1 MILLGLILIVVAVA
15 AGTVLVLATQ
25 SLTEPVELAAGN
37 QVSVVPLIL
46 VIAGAAVLFVLWLGL
61 AMVRGSIRRK
71 TRRRKE
77 AKEAQRQAE
86 LEAEAR
92 REEEARRADE
102 ARREEEIRRE
112 AEERAQREA
121 EERRAADERW
131 QQTPAAGTA
140 AGTAA
145 RCWCWC
151 WCSEHEPPPRP
162 GGPRGGDTAVMEPAV
177 GEQQEAR
184 RHARTPAPTALLRA
198 RPRPTTADRIM
209 GRPPGRSH
217 RLSPG
222 STDDT
227 QHRAARP
234 GTPGASGYSGLGRV
248 PAARCSGFQ
257 FRPQFT
263 AAVTPASR
271 AALTAASRPPHPL
284 GLPSPWRSPAQGTPR
299 GSGRSTDTRT
309 LMLSSAAGEHAL
321 TSAPLAPAI
330 AAACLQAASG
340 AAPCCSATAAASDA
354 RSAEAWA

>member
-25 SLTEPVELAAGN
+25 SLTEPVELAAGGF

-145 RCWCWC
+145 GAGAA
-151 WCSEHEPPPRP
+151 EHESHHH
-162 GGPRGGDTAVMEPAV
+162 GQAGPAGGDTAVMEPAV
-177 GEQQEAR
+177 GEQQEAG
-184 RHARTPAPTALLRA
+184 RHAADTRVDSTTEGET
-198 RPRPTTADRIM
+198 PRPTTADRIM
-209 GRPPGRSH
+209 GR
-217 RLSPG
+217 
-222 STDDT
+222 D
-227 QHRAARP
+227 
-234 GTPGASGYSGLGRV
+234 
-248 PAARCSGFQ
+248 
-257 FRPQFT
+257 
-263 AAVTPASR
+263 
-271 AALTAASRPPHPL
+271 
-284 GLPSPWRSPAQGTPR
+284 PR
-299 GSGRSTDTRT
+299 DGHTG
-309 LMLSSAAGEHAL
+309 
-321 TSAPLAPAI
+321 
-330 AAACLQAASG
+330 
-340 AAPCCSATAAASDA
+340 
-354 RSAEAWA
+354 

>member
-25 SLTEPVELAAGN
+25 SLTEPVELAAGGF

-145 RCWCWC
+145 GAGAGAA
-151 WCSEHEPPPRP
+151 EHESHHH
-162 GGPRGGDTAVMEPAV
+162 GQAGPAGGDTAVMEPAV
-177 GEQQEAR
+177 GEQQEAG
-184 RHARTPAPTALLRA
+184 RHAADTRVDSTTEGET
-198 RPRPTTADRIM
+198 PRPTTADRIM
-209 GRPPGRSH
+209 GR
-217 RLSPG
+217 
-222 STDDT
+222 D
-227 QHRAARP
+227 
-234 GTPGASGYSGLGRV
+234 
-248 PAARCSGFQ
+248 
-257 FRPQFT
+257 
-263 AAVTPASR
+263 
-271 AALTAASRPPHPL
+271 
-284 GLPSPWRSPAQGTPR
+284 PR
-299 GSGRSTDTRT
+299 DGHTG
-309 LMLSSAAGEHAL
+309 
-321 TSAPLAPAI
+321 
-330 AAACLQAASG
+330 
-340 AAPCCSATAAASDA
+340 
-354 RSAEAWA
+354 

>member
-1 MILLGLILIVVAVA
+1 VILLGLILIVVAVA

-25 SLTEPVELAAGN
+25 SLTEPVELAAGGF

-145 RCWCWC
+145 GAGAGAGAG
-151 WCSEHEPPPRP
+151 EHESHHH
-162 GGPRGGDTAVMEPAV
+162 GQAGPAGGDTAVMEPAV
-177 GEQQEAR
+177 GEQQEAG
-184 RHARTPAPTALLRA
+184 RHAADTRA
-198 RPRPTTADRIM
+198 DSTSEGETPRPTTADRIM
-209 GRPPGRSH
+209 GRDPRDGRT
-217 RLSPG
+217 G
-222 STDDT
+222 
-227 QHRAARP
+227 
-234 GTPGASGYSGLGRV
+234 
-248 PAARCSGFQ
+248 
-257 FRPQFT
+257 
-263 AAVTPASR
+263 
-271 AALTAASRPPHPL
+271 
-284 GLPSPWRSPAQGTPR
+284 
-299 GSGRSTDTRT
+299 
-309 LMLSSAAGEHAL
+309 
-321 TSAPLAPAI
+321 
-330 AAACLQAASG
+330 
-340 AAPCCSATAAASDA
+340 
-354 RSAEAWA
+354 

>member
-25 SLTEPVELAAGN
+25 SLTEPVELAAGGF

-92 REEEARRADE
+92 RDEEARRADE

-140 AGTAA
+140 AGAGA
-145 RCWCWC
+145 G
-151 WCSEHEPPPRP
+151 EHESHHH
-162 GGPRGGDTAVMEPAV
+162 GQAGPAGGDTAVMEPAV
-177 GEQQEAR
+177 GEQQEAG
-184 RHARTPAPTALLRA
+184 RHAADTRVDSTTEGET
-198 RPRPTTADRIM
+198 PRPTTADRIM
-209 GRPPGRSH
+209 GR
-217 RLSPG
+217 
-222 STDDT
+222 D
-227 QHRAARP
+227 
-234 GTPGASGYSGLGRV
+234 
-248 PAARCSGFQ
+248 
-257 FRPQFT
+257 
-263 AAVTPASR
+263 
-271 AALTAASRPPHPL
+271 
-284 GLPSPWRSPAQGTPR
+284 PR
-299 GSGRSTDTRT
+299 DGHTG
-309 LMLSSAAGEHAL
+309 
-321 TSAPLAPAI
+321 
-330 AAACLQAASG
+330 
-340 AAPCCSATAAASDA
+340 
-354 RSAEAWA
+354 

>member
-1 MILLGLILIVVAVA
+1 VILLGLILIVVAVA

-25 SLTEPVELAAGN
+25 SLTEPVELAAGGF

-140 AGTAA
+140 AGAGA
-145 RCWCWC
+145 GAG
-151 WCSEHEPPPRP
+151 EHESHHH
-162 GGPRGGDTAVMEPAV
+162 GQAGPAGGDTAVMEPAV
-177 GEQQEAR
+177 GEQQEAG
-184 RHARTPAPTALLRA
+184 RHAADTRVDSTTEGET
-198 RPRPTTADRIM
+198 PRPTTADRIM
-209 GRPPGRSH
+209 GR
-217 RLSPG
+217 
-222 STDDT
+222 D
-227 QHRAARP
+227 
-234 GTPGASGYSGLGRV
+234 
-248 PAARCSGFQ
+248 
-257 FRPQFT
+257 
-263 AAVTPASR
+263 
-271 AALTAASRPPHPL
+271 
-284 GLPSPWRSPAQGTPR
+284 PR
-299 GSGRSTDTRT
+299 DGHTG
-309 LMLSSAAGEHAL
+309 
-321 TSAPLAPAI
+321 
-330 AAACLQAASG
+330 
-340 AAPCCSATAAASDA
+340 
-354 RSAEAWA
+354 